1 MKQTDYSS
9 YILPIGAL
17 VIAYLVLKRFG
28 ILKDTSAEQQQS
40 GQILTPYFNEN
51 YWRELG
57 KSKPK
62 AKVILLTSKALNDIT
77 KAIYDGIGNFYDDE
91 SAILSAFKRMKYKS
105 QISQVVGNYR
115 RLYNK
120 DLASHL
126 VDNLNESELNLIYGY
141 TDNLQ
146 TGLL

>member
-1 MKQTDYSS
+1 MKNTDYSP
-9 YILPIGAL
+9 YILPVGVL
-17 VIAYLVLKRFG
+17 VLGYFVLKRFG
-28 ILKDTSAEQQQS
+28 IIKDTEKEQKQA

-57 KSKPK
+57 KSKK
-62 AKVILLTSKALNDIT
+62 NARVMLLTTNGLNSIT
-77 KAIYDGIGNFYDDE
+77 KAIYNGIGTFTDDE

-105 QISQVVGNYR
+105 QVSQVAGNYR

-126 VDNLNESELNLIYGY
+126 VDNLNASELNLIYGY
-141 TDNLQ
+141 TDNLP